1 MNTKMK
7 KLSILICWLMLGF
20 SLSFAG
26 NPDRVGQAGATQLL
40 INPWARSSGVNGM
53 NVANAYGIESA
64 INNPAGLAY
73 TKKTEF
79 VFSHTRWLSGSAINI
94 NSFGLS
100 QATRKGGVIG
110 LSVMAFDFGEIERTT
125 ENNPD
130 GGLGTFSPTFMNI
143 GASYAKQF
151 TDQINVGFTTRMI
164 HEAITDAS
172 ATGLAFDAG
181 VQYRTSFKK
190 EEIEAENYR
199 LKIGVSLRNIGPAM
213 RFSGDGLQQRANLN
227 GNAFSSAVSRVGS
240 KYELPSLLTMGVS
253 YDFKLAEQHTL
264 TALGTFYSH
273 TFSRDQLGLGF
284 EYKFREYFMLRS
296 AYSFE
301 KGIFSGMWI
310 NEKLPMWIAG
320 ADRINVHT
328 GLSMGCSFEIPFKS
342 GKDQNSKFAVDY
354 AYRTSNPFS
363 GTHNI
368 GLRIDL

>member
-1 MNTKMK
+1 MK
-7 KLSILICWLMLGF
+7 KLTILGCWLMLGF

-53 NVANAYGIESA
+53 NVAGAYGVESM

-73 TKKTEF
+73 TKKTEL
-79 VFSHTRWLSGSAINI
+79 VFSHTRWLSGSSINI

-100 QATRKGGVIG
+100 QATRGGGVIG
-110 LSVMAFDFGEIERTT
+110 VSVMAFDFGQIERTT

-130 GGLGTFSPTFMNI
+130 GGLGTYSPTFLNV
-143 GASYAKQF
+143 GVGYAKKF
-151 TDQINVGFTTRMI
+151 TEQINVGLTTRMI

-172 ATGLAFDAG
+172 ATGIAFDAG
-181 VQYRTSFKK
+181 VQYRTAFKK
-190 EEIEAENYR
+190 EEIQAEKYR

-213 RFSGDGLQQRANLN
+213 RFAGDGLQQRANLN
-227 GNAFSSAVSRVGS
+227 GNSFTSAVSRVGS

-253 YDFKLAEQHTL
+253 YDFNLAENHVL
-264 TALGTFYSH
+264 TALGSFYSH
-273 TFSRDQLGLGF
+273 TFSRDQLGLGV

-301 KGIFSGMWI
+301 KGIFAGTKL
-310 NEKLPMWIAG
+310 NDHLPMWIAD
-320 ADRINVHT
+320 ANRINVHT
-328 GLSMGCSFEIPFKS
+328 GLSLGATFEIPFKS
-342 GKDQNSKFAVDY
+342 GKDQQSKFAVDY
-354 AYRTSNPFS
+354 AYRASNPFA